1 MIERAKPFYGWAVP
15 GGFVDIGEIVEQAAF
30 RETLEEI
37 RPGFRQIKQ
46 VRYTLMKKRVLIIPA
61 VGWNRTLKAAEALEK
76 SFAADGRIDDVINF
90 DFRGIF
96 TTIPDNQ

>member
-1 MIERAKPFYGWAVP
+1 
-15 GGFVDIGEIVEQAAF
+15 
-30 RETLEEI
+30 
-37 RPGFRQIKQ
+37 
-46 VRYTLMKKRVLIIPA
+46 MKKRVLIIPA